1 MEEIFMGVE
10 LLRDEEVMELME
22 EKISVI
28 IPIYKVEKYLKECLD
43 SVTCQTYQN
52 LEILLVDD
60 ASPDGCGVI
69 CDRYAENDQRIR
81 VLHKEKNGGLA
92 EARNTGMDAATGDYL
107 FFVDSDDWLAV
118 DTLEKLYEGLK
129 KYQAD
134 CCAGACV
141 TVLEKADGERAVQ
154 YDSKKPERV
163 ETARQA
169 MEHVLLAGSSSCNRL
184 YKRKMLEGLRF
195 PGGRINED
203 EPFALWAYDR
213 MKRIAFLD
221 CETYFY
227 RKRANSIT
235 TSAFSVKMADCV
247 YNSRDNLAFV
257 TEKAPELIPAAEFK
271 YCKSLLWCYVNL
283 RKLKNDS
290 QAETLCKQF
299 RREIRENRKMAL
311 SNPYLGFPLKVLAA
325 ICSF

>member
-1 MEEIFMGVE
+1 M
-10 LLRDEEVMELME
+10 DER
-22 EKISVI
+22 ISVI
-28 IPIYKVEKYLKECLD
+28 IPVYKVEAYLEECLD
-43 SVTCQTYQN
+43 SVVNQTYKN
-52 LEILLVDD
+52 LEVILIDD
-60 ASPDGCGVI
+60 ASPDSCGAI
-69 CDRYAENDQRIR
+69 CDKYAERDQRVR
-81 VLHKEKNGGLA
+81 VIHKEKNCGQA
-92 EARNTGMDAATGDYL
+92 SARNTGMELATGGYL
-107 FFVDSDDWLAV
+107 FFADSDDWLAEN
-118 DTLEKLYEGLK
+118 TLEKLYEGLLR
-129 KYQAD
+129 YQAD
-134 CCAGACV
+134 CSVGACV
-141 TVLEKADGERAVQ
+141 TVLEGEDCIQNVQ
-154 YDSKKPERV
+154 NETVRKERC
-163 ETARQA
+163 ETAREA
-169 MEHVLLAGSSSCNRL
+169 MRNVLLTGSAAWNRL
-184 YKRKMLEGLRF
+184 YKREMLEELRF
-195 PGGRINED
+195 PLNRINDD
-203 EPFALWAYDR
+203 EVFVLRAYER

-290 QAETLCKQF
+290 QAEALRRQL

-311 SNPYLGFPLKVLAA
+311 SNPYLGFLLKALAV